1 MTDPTPATRLS
12 ELIRTTPGDDRYDR
26 MIDLATA
33 LEAEGMH
40 QRDMFILF
48 HREQEAARRAEDD
61 ALDDVLGSVIDRVT
75 GWCEKS
81 ERIFAAEEI

>member
-1 MTDPTPATRLS
+1 MSDETPTSRLNDV
-12 ELIRTTPGDDRYDR
+12 IRTAPAAQRYDR
-26 MIDLATA
+26 MIALATA